1 MESSMKAAPV
11 ELSHEQCLDLL
22 RSGVVGRVAVV
33 TPDGPR
39 IQPVNYAVHGDSVVF
54 RTTAYSEL
62 GTYGRN
68 AELAFEIDQLD
79 YETHLGWSVVAVGV
93 AHVVADADELTEIR
107 ESWDPRPWASG
118 SRNLYLRIAWRK
130 LTGRRLG
137 GDWSPA
143 SKMTHRRTV

>member
-1 MESSMKAAPV
+1 MESRMNASPV
-11 ELSHEQCLDLL
+11 ELSHSECLDLL

-62 GTYGRN
+62 GTYGRD

-79 YETHLGWSVVAVGV
+79 YETHLGWSVVAVGM
-93 AHVVADADELTEIR
+93 AHVVEDADELMDIR

-118 SRNLYLRIAWRK
+118 SRNLYLKIAWRK

-137 GDWSPA
+137 GDWSPT
-143 SKMTHRRTV
+143 SQMPYRRSV